1 MASGGRTP
9 DACQTADIHREI
21 RGVMNGQFLLAID
34 QGTSSSRTVIY
45 DHEAHVVAS
54 EQQEFPQLYP
64 KPGWVEHDPE
74 AIWASVR
81 DVTRGA
87 MQKAGVDASGIA
99 AIGITNQ
106 RETTVIWDR
115 ESGEPVYNAIVW
127 QDRRTAAY
135 CQAKKNDGLDPTV
148 TAKTGLRLDPYFSGT
163 KVAWILDHVDGVRA
177 RAEAGKLAFGTIDS
191 FLLWR
196 LTGGRV
202 HATDAT
208 NASRTLLFNI
218 HTQDWDDELLAM
230 FGVPRAL
237 LPEVRDCA
245 ADFGLA
251 VDECIGGEV
260 PVCGIAGDQQAALI
274 GQAGFE
280 PGMTKS
286 TYGTGC
292 FVVANTGGEA
302 LNSDNHLLTTVGMRI
317 GGEVTF
323 ALEGSVFVA
332 GSAMQWLR
340 DELRIIDSA
349 PESEVIAS
357 RTGVV
362 DDVYVVPAFAGL
374 GAPYWDPDARGAI
387 LGLTGGSSRD
397 DIVTATLQS
406 VAFQTVDL
414 IDAMAEDGI
423 RPSVIRVDGGMVAND
438 WFLQF
443 LADVIGAPVERP
455 VNVESTVLGA
465 AYLAGY
471 QAGIVESLSG
481 IGALWQC
488 DARFEPAMEAARREQ
503 LLGGWRDAIGR
514 VRSDR

>member
-1 MASGGRTP
+1 MKR
-9 DACQTADIHREI
+9 QY
-21 RGVMNGQFLLAID
+21 LLAID
-34 QGTSSSRTVIY
+34 QGTSSSRAVVY
-45 DHEAHVVAS
+45 DHAAQVVAS
-54 EQQEFPQLYP
+54 EQQEFPQIYP
-64 KPGWVEHDPE
+64 RPGWVEHDPE
-74 AIWASVR
+74 AIWASV
-81 DVTRGA
+81 DAVTRGA
-87 MQKAGVDASGIA
+87 MGKAGTDATGIT

-115 ESGEPVYNAIVW
+115 DTGEPVYNAIVW
-127 QDRRTAAY
+127 QDRRTADY
-135 CQAKKNDGLDPTV
+135 CQSKKSDGLEPTV
-148 TAKTGLRLDPYFSGT
+148 AARTGLRLDPYFSGT
-163 KVAWILDHVDGVRA
+163 KVAWILDNVDGVRA

-196 LTGGRV
+196 LTGGKV

-218 HTQDWDDELLAM
+218 HTQDWDDDLLAM
-230 FGVPRAL
+230 FDVPRAL

-245 ADFGLA
+245 GDFGVA
-251 VDECIGGEV
+251 SAECIGGGV

-292 FVVANTGGEA
+292 FVVANTGKEA
-302 LNSDNHLLTTVGMRI
+302 LQSENHLLTTVGMRI
-317 GGEVTF
+317 GGVVTY

-340 DELRIIDSA
+340 DELRVIDSA
-349 PESEVIAS
+349 PESEAIAQ

-387 LGLTGGSSRD
+387 LGLTRGSSRD

-406 VAFQTVDL
+406 VAFQTCDL
-414 IDAMAEDGI
+414 IDAMADDGI

-443 LADVIGAPVERP
+443 LADVLDTRVERP

-471 QAGIVESLSG
+471 QAGVVHSLSD
-481 IGALWQC
+481 IGTLWQC
-488 DARFEPAMEAARREQ
+488 NASFEPAMDAARREQ
-503 LLGGWRDAIGR
+503 LLDGWNDAVRR
-514 VRSDR
+514 VRSEN